1 MLGAILTILALIVVL
16 GVWIERNSNRIK
28 KTEKELEDLKKEL
41 ERLKASKE

>member
-1 MLGAILTILALIVVL
+1 MLGAILTVLALIVVL

-28 KTEKELEDLKKEL
+28 ETKKELEDIKKEL